1 MSDLSDEPDQRAIR
15 DYVNSQSPEDDQVT
29 LVQAVG
35 SQRILGRRH
44 DLYDVHCASSRW
56 WVITDP
62 TNLYQQSTF
71 PQVEQALIFHIGLG
85 AFLAERS
92 RKNLTDPETE
102 EHVSASRRRFGQ
114 AIDGMND
121 AEESED
127 FQAVGVKCRD
137 ALLALGKEHAY
148 AEWVGDIENPPKA
161 ADFKGWANILAE
173 RLTEAGRLRSYLKAI
188 ADKTW
193 DLTVWLQHNSN
204 ATPVDADIVIEA
216 TGQVIGTFAKLIRRR
231 DYGDPERC
239 PRCESYRVREN
250 VESDDDQMGFWES
263 EVCASCGWQSEPV
276 FTSFRDHLEGADLA
290 AYLADPGIGVSDRL
304 HRSRE
309 ASDDPS

>member
-1 MSDLSDEPDQRAIR
+1 MSDLSEPDERAIR

-56 WVITDP
+56 WVISDP
-62 TNLYQQSTF
+62 TNLYQQSDF
-71 PQVEQALIFHIGLG
+71 PQAEQALIFHIGLG
-85 AFLAERS
+85 AFMAERS
-92 RKNLTDPETE
+92 RKSLTDPETE
-102 EHVSASRRRFGQ
+102 EHVSASSRRFGQ
-114 AIDGMND
+114 AVDGMND

-137 ALLALGKEHAY
+137 ALLALAKEHTD
-148 AEWVGDIENPPKA
+148 AEWVGDVEDPPKA

-173 RLTEAGRLRSYLKAI
+173 RLTAAGRLRSYLKAI

-204 ATPVDADIVIEA
+204 ATPVEADIVIEA

-231 DYGDPERC
+231 EYGEPERC

-276 FTSFRDHLEGADLA
+276 FTSFSDHLEGADLA
-290 AYLADPGIGVSDRL
+290 AYQGGPGIGVSDRL
-304 HRSRE
+304 HRSSE
-309 ASDDPS
+309 VSDDPS